1 MIRHSMIS
9 IKKLETNLTMKT
21 EMKKNNIN
29 TDEKIFLNTE
39 PENIQELDVDFLSKE
54 ELKDLVKSMN
64 AKHSIIHKENI
75 GLLQHI
81 EKCNSLLLEEQK
93 QHEELNE
100 IQKKEIQQ
108 LKNFCRE
115 IIKEL
120 KKANQKEDKKII
132 PYELE
137 LKNKIKQKT
146 PDNSPDSTD
155 SKYEVNDFFQKWH
168 HDKDYFKQNSNE
180 WQFLFKRMELHTKNK
195 IDYLTVELTN
205 NSSSLIS
212 FEDISITSSESKY
225 Y

>member
-21 EMKKNNIN
+21 EMKKWNTN
-29 TDEKIFLNTE
+29 TDEKKFLNTE

-120 KKANQKEDKKII
+120 KKGNQKEDKKII

-168 HDKDYFKQNSNE
+168 RDKDYFKQNSNE